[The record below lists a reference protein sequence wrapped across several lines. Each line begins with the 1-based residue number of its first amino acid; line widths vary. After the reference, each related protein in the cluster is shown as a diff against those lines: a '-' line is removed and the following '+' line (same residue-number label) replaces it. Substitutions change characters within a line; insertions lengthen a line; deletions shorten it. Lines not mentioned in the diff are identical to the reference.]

1 MDFYAMTPRELT
13 ILMRAQQERTADE
26 YERMSHEAMM
36 MRQAHHAKKLT
47 LSDLYKRP
55 NSGDSGGEATR
66 IERLKE
72 STRNTNEWLA
82 GFTTSKG
89 VSGKE

>member
-1 MDFYAMTPRELT
+1 
-13 ILMRAQQERTADE
+13 MRADRERKMDE

-36 MRQAHHAKKLT
+36 MRQAHHAKKLK
-47 LSDLYKRP
+47 LSDLFKRP
-55 NSGDSGGEATR
+55 NGRNGDTSR

-82 GFTTSKG
+82 GLTASKG